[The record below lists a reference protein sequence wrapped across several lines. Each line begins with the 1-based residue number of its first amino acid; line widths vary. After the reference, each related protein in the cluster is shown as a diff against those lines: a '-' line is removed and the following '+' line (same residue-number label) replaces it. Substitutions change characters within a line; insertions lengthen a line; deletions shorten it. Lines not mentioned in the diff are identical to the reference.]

1 MILPFRDSQSRCVSR
16 SWDKK
21 NWRYFS
27 TNSMI
32 TIAKWWTSAHGS
44 EGQPRMQGQGD
55 ARFLKLKK
63 ESTRSSTELVRVT
76 SAWTKTSV
84 LPRLY
89 TWSRYCKLLCDCF
102 KYTSSKNQNF
112 SNNNKLNVKN
122 KFWTSYETLKS
133 TGGMKWWNFNR
144 FCTISLNFEIYFLE
158 FPWEIVFSVISGNHP
173 YLQLGNVKRTAKS
186 LKLFCCQLFAHWKL
200 KLLDFLS
207 DFFSELLLFRSLNFP
222 SAFSLSFLL
231 IHSHLFFAEIY
242 LPQNCRKKTCFLR

>member
-21 NWRYFS
+21 
-27 TNSMI
+27 
-32 TIAKWWTSAHGS
+32 
-44 EGQPRMQGQGD
+44 
-55 ARFLKLKK
+55 KLKIFLNQLNDNNSKVMNFSSWERRSTTHARPRWCQVFKTK
-63 ESTRSSTELVRVT
+63 EGIHQKFDWASSSNE
-76 SAWTKTSV
+76 WTKTSV